1 MSLPLNPAQRL
12 QSERLKFPGL
22 QPDETLLLR
31 NWLVIH
37 EAEYDAFDYNA
48 RIGVGDDPGPA
59 YADYARQNAVL
70 NSQLRIDA
78 VAWKFGGSDQ
88 FLRLVPPPAG
98 IYASMSSAQATI
110 IEVKRRAATGA
121 VTQLITYSLVWM
133 EDFPDT
139 VPPNLI
145 LIANTVSPTIS
156 PVLKRANIRL
166 DLVQADFSILRRL
179 P

>member
-1 MSLPLNPAQRL
+1 MSFPLNPAQRL

-37 EAEYDAFDYNA
+37 ENEYDGFDYNA
-48 RIGVGDDPGPA
+48 RIGAGDDPGPA
-59 YADYARQNAVL
+59 YADYARENAVL

-78 VAWKFGGSDQ
+78 VGWKFGTANRFPGPI
-88 FLRLVPPPAG
+88 PPPVG
-98 IYASMSSAQATI
+98 VYAVAPSAQATI

-121 VTQLITYSLVWM
+121 VTQLITYSHVWA
-133 EDFPDT
+133 EDFPGT
-139 VPPNLI
+139 LPPLLI
-145 LIANTVSPTIS
+145 LVANIVSPTIS
-156 PVLKRANIRL
+156 PVLRRAGIRL
-166 DLVQADFSILRRL
+166 DIIAADFSILRRL